1 MGASLA
7 SLGGQDLLVGME
19 ECAGSKGMRPRIL
32 EKTARPAMNRRKW
45 AHTKNETEK
54 MEEKE
59 EEGREGEVMEEEQ
72 RQEEEEEEKEEEEE
86 EERSKICRHTL
97 NRLAGRLNLENELPP
112 LKHPTARPSAHPRPP
127 SRHSRAI

>member
-1 MGASLA
+1 
-7 SLGGQDLLVGME
+7 
-19 ECAGSKGMRPRIL
+19 
-32 EKTARPAMNRRKW
+32 
-45 AHTKNETEK
+45 

>member
-1 MGASLA
+1 LGASLA

-72 RQEEEEEEKEEEEE
+72 RQEEEEEKEE